1 MRTVRLPMC
10 AAGADRTHRTSP
22 PSHTLRKDTALALNI
37 NRPTA
42 LRRKV
47 AAPPRRATGERK
59 PFSVA
64 ALFASPIFET
74 LQIRDFRWIWIGSF
88 ISFMAMNM
96 QMITRGWL
104 ILRLEDDSPL
114 ALVLVMVSFAAPM
127 TLVSL
132 VGGAFADRFPKK
144 YLIIISQSANAL
156 MTFVLAMMDASGVI
170 WFGAVLII
178 GVINGSMMAINMPS
192 RQAIISDIV
201 PENKLMNAVAL
212 NNSAMNL
219 TRIIGPAIAGF
230 LIVFIGTSG
239 VFYLISIVYVLSALS
254 LLMVRSAVVQSKSAR
269 KSVGKD
275 IFDGLRYVAADAN
288 LRGLIVMAFLP
299 SLFGFTLF
307 ALLPVWGRE
316 ALGVNSADLGLL
328 MTMMGIGALI
338 GTIGLASVRNFNRRG
353 ELLLGLGIVWGI
365 ALALMANSQIYP
377 VAMPFLIIIGLIS
390 AVYMSLNMTL
400 TQLIA
405 APEMRGRVMSIMMM
419 TFGLMPL
426 GSMPFGWAA
435 EYIGTANAL
444 TISGIALALLTG
456 AFAFT
461 NPASRRI
468 R

>member
-1 MRTVRLPMC
+1 M
-10 AAGADRTHRTSP
+10 
-22 PSHTLRKDTALALNI
+22 ALNI
-37 NRPTA
+37 IRAPALKARRAATA
-42 LRRKV
+42 
-47 AAPPRRATGERK
+47 ATADAPPRADTAPPSQRRAAAK
-59 PFSVA
+59 ASPAA
-64 ALFASPIFET
+64 ALLSSPIFET
-74 LQIRDFRWIWIGSF
+74 LLIRDFRWIWIGSF

-104 ILRLEDDSPL
+104 VLRLENDSPF

-127 TLVSL
+127 TIVSL

-144 YLIIISQSANAL
+144 YLIIISQSANAA
-156 MTFVLAMMDASGVI
+156 MTFVLAALDASGQI
-170 WFGAVLII
+170 WFGAVLLI
-178 GVINGSMMAINMPS
+178 GVVNGSMMAINMPS

-201 PENKLMNAVAL
+201 PESKLMNAVAL

-219 TRIIGPAIAGF
+219 TRIIGPAVAGF
-230 LIVFIGTSG
+230 LIVFVGTSG
-239 VFYLISIVYVLSALS
+239 VFYLISVIYVLSALS
-254 LLMVRSAVVQSKSAR
+254 MLMVRVEDAPGKASS

-275 IFDGLRYVAADAN
+275 IFDGLRYVFADVN

-328 MTMMGIGALI
+328 MTMMGVGALI
-338 GTIGLASVRNFNRRG
+338 GTLGLASVRRFNRRG
-353 ELLLGLGIVWGI
+353 ELLLVLGVVWGI
-365 ALALMANSQIYP
+365 TLAGMANSQIYP
-377 VAMPFLIIIGLIS
+377 VAMPFLVAIGLIS
-390 AVYMSLNMTL
+390 AVYMSMNMTL
-400 TQLIA
+400 AQLTA
-405 APEMRGRVMSIMMM
+405 APEMRGRVMSVMMM

-444 TISGIALALLTG
+444 TISGIALSLLTL
-456 AFAFT
+456 AFAFAY
-461 NPASRRI
+461 PAFKRI